1 VGLRG
6 GACQSGCGGEAHANK
21 DLWEHLHSAQQFR
34 LRQTR

>member
-6 GACQSGCGGEAHANK
+6 GACQSGCGGEAYANK